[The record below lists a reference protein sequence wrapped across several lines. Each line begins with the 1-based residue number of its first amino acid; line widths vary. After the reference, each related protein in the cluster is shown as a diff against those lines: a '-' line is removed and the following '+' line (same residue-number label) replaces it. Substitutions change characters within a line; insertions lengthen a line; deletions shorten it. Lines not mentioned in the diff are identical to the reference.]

1 MQIAFPIMKVCVVG
15 GGYVGITT
23 AVCFAEMGNEVKIID
38 IDEEKID
45 KIKKGEA
52 PIYEEGLQEMLDRNM
67 ERIEATTEYEIDE
80 DIIFICVGTPSKPDG
95 SIELKYVEAAA
106 KKIGEAMKD
115 GSIVVVK
122 STVFP
127 GTTQQVVKPIIE
139 SYGKNFSIAMNP
151 EFLREGKAIYDFMNP
166 DRIVIG
172 VEDEETANILKKL
185 YEPIKAPVLIT
196 TPTEAE
202 MIKYA
207 SNAFLATKISF
218 ANEIGNLCKIL
229 GIDVY
234 KVMKGVSMDHRIS
247 PHFLNAGVGFGG
259 SCFPKDL
266 RALLAGS
273 RKLGYEMEL
282 IDAVLSVNERQPLRI
297 INILEKYMDV
307 KGKTIAVLGL
317 AFKANTDDVRE
328 SRSIPIIKE
337 LIKKGA
343 IVKAYDPMA
352 MENMKKIFPD
362 IIYCGSVKEALKNAD
377 ACLILTDWE
386 EFSEPDFSVMKRKI
400 VIEGRRVLKNREGI
414 IYEGIC
420 W

>member
-38 IDEEKID
+38 IDKEKID

-52 PIYEEGLQEMLDRNM
+52 PIYEEGLQEMMERNM

-80 DIIFICVGTPSKPDG
+80 DIIFICVGTPSKSDG

-106 KKIGEAMKD
+106 KRIGETMKD

-139 SYGKNFSIAMNP
+139 SYGKNFGIAMNP
-151 EFLREGKAIYDFMNP
+151 EFLREGKAIHDFMNP

-273 RKLGYEMEL
+273 RQLGYEMEL

-328 SRSIPIIKE
+328 SRSIPVIRE
-337 LIKKGA
+337 LIRKGA

-362 IIYCGSVKEALKNAD
+362 IIYCRSVKEALKDAD

-400 VIEGRRVLKNREGI
+400 VIEGRRVLKNKEGI
-414 IYEGIC
+414 IYEGVC

>member
-1 MQIAFPIMKVCVVG
+1 MKVCVVG

-38 IDEEKID
+38 IDKEKID

-52 PIYEEGLQEMLDRNM
+52 PIYEEGLQEMMERNM

-106 KKIGEAMKD
+106 KRIGETMKD

-139 SYGKNFSIAMNP
+139 SYGKNFGIAMNP
-151 EFLREGKAIYDFMNP
+151 EFLREGKAIHDFMNP

-273 RKLGYEMEL
+273 RQLGYEMEL

-328 SRSIPIIKE
+328 SRSIPVIRE
-337 LIKKGA
+337 LIRKGA

-352 MENMKKIFPD
+352 MENMKKIFPG
-362 IIYCGSVKEALKNAD
+362 IIYCRSVKEALKDAD

-386 EFSEPDFSVMKRKI
+386 EFSEPDFSVMKRKV
-400 VIEGRRVLKNREGI
+400 VIEGRRVLKNKEGI
-414 IYEGIC
+414 TYEGVC

>member
-15 GGYVGITT
+15 GGYVGVTT

-38 IDEEKID
+38 IDKEKID

-52 PIYEEGLQEMLDRNM
+52 PIYEEGLQEMMERNM

-80 DIIFICVGTPSKPDG
+80 DIIFICVGTPSKSDG

-106 KKIGEAMKD
+106 KRIGETMKD

-139 SYGKNFSIAMNP
+139 SYGKNFGIAMNP
-151 EFLREGKAIYDFMNP
+151 EFLREGKAIHDFMNP

-273 RKLGYEMEL
+273 RQLGYEMEL

-328 SRSIPIIKE
+328 SRSIPVIRE
-337 LIKKGA
+337 LIRKGA

-362 IIYCGSVKEALKNAD
+362 IIYCRSVKEALEEAD

-400 VIEGRRVLKNREGI
+400 VIEGRRVLKNKEGI
-414 IYEGIC
+414 IYEGVC

>member
-1 MQIAFPIMKVCVVG
+1 MKVCVVG
-15 GGYVGITT
+15 GGYVGVTT

-38 IDEEKID
+38 IDKEKID

-52 PIYEEGLQEMLDRNM
+52 PIYEEGLQEMMERNM

-80 DIIFICVGTPSKPDG
+80 DIIFICVGTPSKSDG

-106 KKIGEAMKD
+106 KRIGETMKD

-139 SYGKNFSIAMNP
+139 SYGKNFGIAMNP
-151 EFLREGKAIYDFMNP
+151 EFLREGKAIHDFMNP

-273 RKLGYEMEL
+273 RQLGYEMEL

-328 SRSIPIIKE
+328 SRSIPVIRE
-337 LIKKGA
+337 LIRKGA

-362 IIYCGSVKEALKNAD
+362 IIYCRSVKEALKEAD

-400 VIEGRRVLKNREGI
+400 VIEGRRVLKNKEGI
-414 IYEGIC
+414 TYEGVC